1 MSPYHSVP
9 ARTLDPMKTAEI
21 RGIPAQ
27 LRGSGTTE
35 TAIICSWF
43 ESRYPSSNRR
53 RIPRRNSP
61 SPLLP
66 IRPDL
71 AAVTRNGPETP
82 VRGDSGASSSW
93 QVRTRPGSV
102 GPLAVQPAHLLGMDA
117 TTQITATFLTQHELA
132 ELLRLPDRTSAA
144 LPDLITV

>member
-21 RGIPAQ
+21 RGIPPQ
-27 LRGSGTTE
+27 LRGSDTTE

-53 RIPRRNSP
+53 RILRRNSP
-61 SPLLP
+61 SPLLA
-66 IRPDL
+66 IRPQTGRI
-71 AAVTRNGPETP
+71 TRCNTRYSAYGYCNVPLPGRIRTCHGPRGQLP
-82 VRGDSGASSSW
+82 VAP
-93 QVRTRPGSV
+93 T
-102 GPLAVQPAHLLGMDA
+102 HLLGMNA

-132 ELLRLPDRTSAA
+132 ELLR
-144 LPDLITV
+144 